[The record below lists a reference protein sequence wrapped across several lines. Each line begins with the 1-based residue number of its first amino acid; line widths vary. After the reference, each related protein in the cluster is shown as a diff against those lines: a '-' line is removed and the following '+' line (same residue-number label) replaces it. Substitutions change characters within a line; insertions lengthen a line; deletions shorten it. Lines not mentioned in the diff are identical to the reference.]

1 MNEDFGAIT
10 ILAPKCQKCPKVKSC
25 NHKQMAHLGYIVPQR
40 GNGKSLG
47 QLEIVDSLM
56 FLRAASRSSSRLSGW
71 RGSATRAR
79 TRSRRTVSRQRN
91 WWAFW

>member
-1 MNEDFGAIT
+1 MTEDFGAIT
-10 ILAPKCQKCPKVKSC
+10 ILAPKCQKCPKVKFC

-56 FLRAASRSSSRLSGW
+56 K
-71 RGSATRAR
+71 
-79 TRSRRTVSRQRN
+79 RRFNYENR
-91 WWAFW
+91 